1 MFANS
6 LKSASLLS
14 VLCVAL
20 PAFAA
25 DAPQQDAPKSILF
38 GSQSSFANTV
48 DGLTAASSTILRTRR
63 TEVRLGSIR
72 RVLAL
77 TLLPQSAE
85 KAKDEGHIFAALKD
99 GDIHYKK
106 KSDWDLYKFV
116 LICRPRAAQAVA
128 AARNNMLAKIA
139 SGLKSMG
146 QEVKIANFAD
156 AFKALSDTPSI
167 DAKTEVK
174 EAKIE
179 EDELKHCFEDQK
191 SDFYSGIYG
200 VEGFPEAGP
209 GFVAALLGLWD
220 IFKGIFEPIVTETA
234 RAIEVKERRD
244 AIRKFLTNE
253 KNAKAIA
260 AAVDDMRNLLL
271 ASAKAKKDRALF
283 ELTSALDALR
293 VALPSARSVAECKDK
308 SFADKDITV
317 DLGQD
322 RQFEACFRAAWGTL
336 EKPLKRFLEAAA
348 AYDEISDADFDKG
361 QYDKYKK
368 LTDYKFIVS
377 IGNASP
383 EGDELKNL
391 FDSVLSAL
399 TFASKVEK
407 AFSADSRDKIRKS
420 VDEVVAAVGGN

>member
-1 MFANS
+1 
-6 LKSASLLS
+6 
-14 VLCVAL
+14 
-20 PAFAA
+20 
-25 DAPQQDAPKSILF
+25 
-38 GSQSSFANTV
+38 
-48 DGLTAASSTILRTRR
+48 
-63 TEVRLGSIR
+63 
-72 RVLAL
+72 
-77 TLLPQSAE
+77 
-85 KAKDEGHIFAALKD
+85 
-99 GDIHYKK
+99 
-106 KSDWDLYKFV
+106 
-116 LICRPRAAQAVA
+116 
-128 AARNNMLAKIA
+128 
-139 SGLKSMG
+139 
-146 QEVKIANFAD
+146 
-156 AFKALSDTPSI
+156 
-167 DAKTEVK
+167 
-174 EAKIE
+174 
-179 EDELKHCFEDQK
+179 
-191 SDFYSGIYG
+191 
-200 VEGFPEAGP
+200 
-209 GFVAALLGLWD
+209 
-220 IFKGIFEPIVTETA
+220 
-234 RAIEVKERRD
+234 
-244 AIRKFLTNE
+244 
-253 KNAKAIA
+253 
-260 AAVDDMRNLLL
+260 L